1 MNPRGVTLQWIEAD
15 LSQPTLAANHIAA
28 QAPAD
33 LDVLI
38 HNLGIWEETAFSD
51 EYAFLD
57 ESDAALTQLVD
68 VNITAT
74 LVLLQRLLPRV
85 LGAPRPQLVLT
96 GSTSALPRSGR
107 PEVAFGASKFA
118 LNGIADALREGFR
131 DRRLAVTSLQLGYLN
146 TDDALSVLAAEAA
159 ARGDGEL
166 GPGARRRCNG
176 ARVAAV
182 VTRVRALLQLSPSGF
197 VRELV
202 CCRPSPTRATD
213 FGGLRPGP
221 LVAARALVV
230 YPAPPLAVGHRREPA
245 MDALSRVSAQV
256 LDSALPSLPLYLLQA
271 TAVIGMIGVLLIATR
286 RAGHAIEGRRLYVGV
301 ALGLIYL
308 FNAWFVARYTQGV
321 VKLHLGFDILL
332 VSGMLGG
339 WRGGLACL
347 GASLLARYQFAGT
360 LYFLPAG
367 LEAALQML
375 AGVWLRRRLHPRML
389 NELSLRMILQA
400 WGVRIAVTA
409 FGLALGVAIIG
420 AELLPVEELAIQRL
434 LALPLSL
441 LMLGAVFALVYND
454 AQIDVQRQRE
464 QAWLRIDPISGLPNM
479 RALGERL
486 QHFWRDN
493 DGIGKACLIVAEMG
507 NLRDLRLRYGPLQ
520 DNGIWQRDSTEEVH
534 RLLPS
539 LPAAQLEIYQFG
551 DAALAILVRDLA
563 LSELRTQPQITE
575 LASNLA
581 EQVGRDWPG
590 FRPLFRCA
598 VVELKPP
605 ADADEGHLPFRAI
618 TVALS
623 AIESGVVFFDDP
635 IQRDSEIDALI
646 EVALERWLQQGDAP
660 LCYQPKHRLQDRQLV
675 GAEALLRMRDGE
687 GRLIAPMRVIS
698 LLRRQGRLAE
708 LEWATLQ
715 SAIHFLQQ
723 CRRDGWQLKIAVNVS
738 AESLRLPD
746 FGLRLQELLQLH
758 DVPGAM
764 LRLEIVE
771 WTEIVERDAVDANIA
786 QLLAAEVTLSLD
798 DFGAGYS
805 TLILLSQLAIAEVKI
820 EQALIATLSDAKSQS
835 IVRFIVEV
843 AHRCGAI
850 VVAEGTETLA
860 QEQKL
865 RALGVDVGQGYLYS
879 AALPADEFRRFAA
892 S

>member
-1 MNPRGVTLQWIEAD
+1 
-15 LSQPTLAANHIAA
+15 
-28 QAPAD
+28 
-33 LDVLI
+33 
-38 HNLGIWEETAFSD
+38 
-51 EYAFLD
+51 
-57 ESDAALTQLVD
+57 
-68 VNITAT
+68 
-74 LVLLQRLLPRV
+74 
-85 LGAPRPQLVLT
+85 
-96 GSTSALPRSGR
+96 
-107 PEVAFGASKFA
+107 
-118 LNGIADALREGFR
+118 
-131 DRRLAVTSLQLGYLN
+131 
-146 TDDALSVLAAEAA
+146 
-159 ARGDGEL
+159 
-166 GPGARRRCNG
+166 
-176 ARVAAV
+176 
-182 VTRVRALLQLSPSGF
+182 
-197 VRELV
+197 
-202 CCRPSPTRATD
+202 
-213 FGGLRPGP
+213 
-221 LVAARALVV
+221 
-230 YPAPPLAVGHRREPA
+230 
-245 MDALSRVSAQV
+245 MDALSRVAAQV

-286 RAGHAIEGRRLYVGV
+286 RAGRAIEGRRLYVGV

-308 FNAWFVARYTQGV
+308 FNSWFVARYTQGV

-332 VSGMLGG
+332 VSGLLGG

-520 DNGIWQRDSTEEVH
+520 DNGLWQRDTADEVH
-534 RLLPS
+534 RLLPA
-539 LPAAQLEIYQFG
+539 LPTGQLEIHQFG
-551 DAALAILVRDLA
+551 DAALAILVRDLT
-563 LSELRTQPQITE
+563 LPELRTQPQITE

-581 EQVGRDWPG
+581 DRVGRDWPG

-605 ADADEGHLPFRAI
+605 TPEDEGHLPFRAI
-618 TVALS
+618 TLALS

-646 EVALERWLQQGDAP
+646 ESSLERWLQQGDAP
-660 LCYQPKHRLQDRQLV
+660 LCYQPKHRLQDRRLV
-675 GAEALLRMRDGE
+675 GAEALLRMRDTE
-687 GRLIAPMRVIS
+687 GRMIAPMRVIS

-758 DVPGAM
+758 DVPGVM

-771 WTEIVERDAVDANIA
+771 WTEIVERDVVDANIA

-860 QEQKL
+860 QEQQL

>member
-1 MNPRGVTLQWIEAD
+1 
-15 LSQPTLAANHIAA
+15 
-28 QAPAD
+28 
-33 LDVLI
+33 
-38 HNLGIWEETAFSD
+38 
-51 EYAFLD
+51 
-57 ESDAALTQLVD
+57 
-68 VNITAT
+68 
-74 LVLLQRLLPRV
+74 
-85 LGAPRPQLVLT
+85 
-96 GSTSALPRSGR
+96 
-107 PEVAFGASKFA
+107 
-118 LNGIADALREGFR
+118 
-131 DRRLAVTSLQLGYLN
+131 
-146 TDDALSVLAAEAA
+146 
-159 ARGDGEL
+159 
-166 GPGARRRCNG
+166 
-176 ARVAAV
+176 
-182 VTRVRALLQLSPSGF
+182 
-197 VRELV
+197 
-202 CCRPSPTRATD
+202 
-213 FGGLRPGP
+213 
-221 LVAARALVV
+221 
-230 YPAPPLAVGHRREPA
+230 

-286 RAGHAIEGRRLYVGV
+286 RSGHAIEGRRLYVGV

-308 FNAWFVARYTQGV
+308 FNAWFVAGYTQGV
-321 VKLHLGFDILL
+321 VKLNLGFDILL
-332 VSGMLGG
+332 ISGLLGG

-347 GASLLARYQFAGT
+347 AASLLARYQFSGT
-360 LYFLPAG
+360 QFFLPASI
-367 LEAALQML
+367 EATLQMM
-375 AGVWLRRRLHPRML
+375 AGIWLRTRLHPRML
-389 NELSLRMILQA
+389 GELSARMILQA

-409 FGLALGVAIIG
+409 LGLALGVAIIG
-420 AELLPVEELAIQRL
+420 AAQLPVAELAIQRV
-434 LALPLSL
+434 LALPVSL
-441 LMLGAVFALVYND
+441 LVLGAVFALVYND
-454 AQIDVQRQRE
+454 AQIDAQRQRE

-486 QHFWRDN
+486 KHYWRNN
-493 DGIGKACLIVAEMG
+493 DGVGKACLVVAEMG

-520 DNGIWQRDSTEEVH
+520 DSGLWRHDSTDEVH
-534 RLLPS
+534 QLLPS
-539 LPAAQLEIYQFG
+539 LPAHQLEIYQFG
-551 DAALAILVRDLA
+551 DAALAILVRDSSLP
-563 LSELRTQPQITE
+563 ELRTQAQITD
-575 LASNLA
+575 LARNLA
-581 EQVGRDWPG
+581 DLVGRDWPG

-605 ADADEGHLPFRAI
+605 ATADDGHLPFRAI
-618 TVALS
+618 TLALS

-635 IQRDSEIDALI
+635 VQRDSEIDALI
-646 EVALERWLQQGDAP
+646 ERALEHWLQHGDAP
-660 LCYQPKHRLQDRQLV
+660 LCYQPKHRLRDRQLV

-687 GRLIAPMRVIS
+687 DRLIAPMRVIS
-698 LLRRQGRLAE
+698 LLRRHGRLAD

-715 SAIHFLQQ
+715 SAIHFLQRCHQ
-723 CRRDGWQLKIAVNVS
+723 EGSKLTIAVNVS

-758 DVPGAM
+758 DVPGLM

-771 WTEIVERDAVDANIA
+771 WTEIVERDVVDANIA

-820 EQALIATLSDAKSQS
+820 EQALIATLPDAKSQS

-860 QEQKL
+860 QEQQL

>member
-1 MNPRGVTLQWIEAD
+1 
-15 LSQPTLAANHIAA
+15 
-28 QAPAD
+28 
-33 LDVLI
+33 
-38 HNLGIWEETAFSD
+38 
-51 EYAFLD
+51 
-57 ESDAALTQLVD
+57 
-68 VNITAT
+68 
-74 LVLLQRLLPRV
+74 
-85 LGAPRPQLVLT
+85 
-96 GSTSALPRSGR
+96 
-107 PEVAFGASKFA
+107 
-118 LNGIADALREGFR
+118 
-131 DRRLAVTSLQLGYLN
+131 
-146 TDDALSVLAAEAA
+146 
-159 ARGDGEL
+159 
-166 GPGARRRCNG
+166 
-176 ARVAAV
+176 
-182 VTRVRALLQLSPSGF
+182 
-197 VRELV
+197 
-202 CCRPSPTRATD
+202 
-213 FGGLRPGP
+213 
-221 LVAARALVV
+221 
-230 YPAPPLAVGHRREPA
+230 
-245 MDALSRVSAQV
+245 MDALSRVSTQV

-308 FNAWFVARYTQGV
+308 FNSWFVARYSQGV

-332 VSGMLGG
+332 VSGLLGG

-347 GASLLARYQFAGT
+347 TAALLARYQFVGIPF
-360 LYFLPAG
+360 FLPAS
-367 LEAALQML
+367 LEAVLQMV
-375 AGVWLRRRLHPRML
+375 AGVWLRRHLHPRML
-389 NELSLRMILQA
+389 NELSPRMILQA
-400 WGVRIAVTA
+400 WGVRIGVTA
-409 FGLALGVAIIG
+409 LGLALGVAIIG
-420 AELLPVEELAIQRL
+420 ADQVPVAELAIQRV
-434 LALPLSL
+434 LALPVSL
-441 LMLGAVFALVYND
+441 LVLGAVFALVYND
-454 AQIDVQRQRE
+454 AQIDAQRQRE

-486 QHFWRDN
+486 QQYWRDN
-493 DGIGKACLIVAEMG
+493 DGTGKAGLIVAEMG

-520 DNGIWQRDSTEEVH
+520 DNGLWQRDSTGEVH

-539 LPAAQLEIYQFG
+539 LSAAQLEIYQFG
-551 DAALAILVRDLA
+551 DAALAILVRGLT
-563 LSELRTQPQITE
+563 LSTLRTQPQITE

-581 EQVGRDWPG
+581 DGVGRDWPG

-646 EVALERWLQQGDAP
+646 EAALEHWLQQGNAP

-687 GRLIAPMRVIS
+687 GRPIAPMRVIS
-698 LLRRQGRLAE
+698 LLRRQGRLAD
-708 LEWATLQ
+708 LEWATLR
-715 SAIHFLQQ
+715 SAVHFLQH
-723 CRRDGWQLKIAVNVS
+723 CRRDGAALTIAVNVS
-738 AESLRLPD
+738 AESLRLHD

-758 DVPGAM
+758 DIPGAM

-771 WTEIVERDAVDANIA
+771 WTEIVERDVVDANIA
-786 QLLAAEVTLSLD
+786 QLLAAGVTLSLD

>member
-1 MNPRGVTLQWIEAD
+1 
-15 LSQPTLAANHIAA
+15 
-28 QAPAD
+28 
-33 LDVLI
+33 
-38 HNLGIWEETAFSD
+38 
-51 EYAFLD
+51 
-57 ESDAALTQLVD
+57 
-68 VNITAT
+68 
-74 LVLLQRLLPRV
+74 
-85 LGAPRPQLVLT
+85 
-96 GSTSALPRSGR
+96 
-107 PEVAFGASKFA
+107 
-118 LNGIADALREGFR
+118 
-131 DRRLAVTSLQLGYLN
+131 
-146 TDDALSVLAAEAA
+146 
-159 ARGDGEL
+159 
-166 GPGARRRCNG
+166 
-176 ARVAAV
+176 
-182 VTRVRALLQLSPSGF
+182 
-197 VRELV
+197 
-202 CCRPSPTRATD
+202 
-213 FGGLRPGP
+213 
-221 LVAARALVV
+221 
-230 YPAPPLAVGHRREPA
+230 
-245 MDALSRVSAQV
+245 MDALSRVAAQV

-286 RAGHAIEGRRLYVGV
+286 RAGRAIEGRRLYVGV

-308 FNAWFVARYTQGV
+308 FNSWFVARYTQGV

-332 VSGMLGG
+332 VSGLLGG

-400 WGVRIAVTA
+400 WGVRIAVTV

-539 LPAAQLEIYQFG
+539 LPATQLEIYQFG

-581 EQVGRDWPG
+581 DRVGRDWPG

-605 ADADEGHLPFRAI
+605 VDADEGHLPFRAI

-646 EVALERWLQQGDAP
+646 ESSLERWLQQGDAP
-660 LCYQPKHRLQDRQLV
+660 LCYQPKHRLQDRRLV
-675 GAEALLRMRDGE
+675 GAEALLRMRDTE
-687 GRLIAPMRVIS
+687 GRMIAPMRVIS
-698 LLRRQGRLAE
+698 LLRRQGR
-708 LEWATLQ
+708 
-715 SAIHFLQQ
+715 
-723 CRRDGWQLKIAVNVS
+723 
-738 AESLRLPD
+738 
-746 FGLRLQELLQLH
+746 
-758 DVPGAM
+758 
-764 LRLEIVE
+764 
-771 WTEIVERDAVDANIA
+771 
-786 QLLAAEVTLSLD
+786 
-798 DFGAGYS
+798 
-805 TLILLSQLAIAEVKI
+805 
-820 EQALIATLSDAKSQS
+820 
-835 IVRFIVEV
+835 
-843 AHRCGAI
+843 
-850 VVAEGTETLA
+850 
-860 QEQKL
+860 
-865 RALGVDVGQGYLYS
+865 
-879 AALPADEFRRFAA
+879 
-892 S
+892 

>member
-1 MNPRGVTLQWIEAD
+1 
-15 LSQPTLAANHIAA
+15 
-28 QAPAD
+28 
-33 LDVLI
+33 
-38 HNLGIWEETAFSD
+38 
-51 EYAFLD
+51 
-57 ESDAALTQLVD
+57 
-68 VNITAT
+68 
-74 LVLLQRLLPRV
+74 
-85 LGAPRPQLVLT
+85 
-96 GSTSALPRSGR
+96 
-107 PEVAFGASKFA
+107 
-118 LNGIADALREGFR
+118 
-131 DRRLAVTSLQLGYLN
+131 
-146 TDDALSVLAAEAA
+146 
-159 ARGDGEL
+159 
-166 GPGARRRCNG
+166 
-176 ARVAAV
+176 
-182 VTRVRALLQLSPSGF
+182 
-197 VRELV
+197 
-202 CCRPSPTRATD
+202 
-213 FGGLRPGP
+213 
-221 LVAARALVV
+221 
-230 YPAPPLAVGHRREPA
+230 
-245 MDALSRVSAQV
+245 MDALSRVTAQV

-308 FNAWFVARYTQGV
+308 FNSWFVARYTQGV

-332 VSGMLGG
+332 VSGLLGG

-347 GASLLARYQFAGT
+347 AASLLARYQFSGT
-360 LYFLPAG
+360 QFFLPAA
-367 LEAALQML
+367 LESLLQML
-375 AGVWLRRRLHPRML
+375 AGIWLRRRLHPRML
-389 NELSLRMILQA
+389 NELSLPMILQA
-400 WGVRIAVTA
+400 WGVRIGVTA
-409 FGLALGVAIIG
+409 LGLALGVAIIG
-420 AELLPVEELAIQRL
+420 ADQLPVTELAIQRL
-434 LALPLSL
+434 LALPVSL

-454 AQIDVQRQRE
+454 AQIDAQRQRE

-486 QHFWRDN
+486 QHYWRDN
-493 DGIGKACLIVAEMG
+493 DGIGHACLIVAEMG

-520 DNGIWQRDSTEEVH
+520 DNGLWRRDSGDDVR

-539 LPAAQLEIYQFG
+539 LPADRLEIYQFG
-551 DAALAILVRDLA
+551 DAALAILVQG
-563 LSELRTQPQITE
+563 LSLPELRTQPRITE
-575 LASNLA
+575 LASGLA
-581 EQVGRDWPG
+581 ERISEEWPG
-590 FRPLFRCA
+590 FRPLVRCA

-605 ADADEGHLPFRAI
+605 GDADDGHLPFRAI
-618 TVALS
+618 TLALS
-623 AIESGVVFFDDP
+623 AIKSGVVFFDDP
-635 IQRDSEIDALI
+635 VQRDSEIDVLI
-646 EVALERWLQQGDAP
+646 EGALERWLRQGDAP
-660 LCYQPKHRLQDRQLV
+660 LCYQPKHRLQDRRLV

-687 GRLIAPMRVIS
+687 GRMVTPMRVIS
-698 LLRRQGRLAE
+698 LLRRQGRLAD

-723 CRRDGWQLKIAVNVS
+723 CRGEGLQLTVAVNVS
-738 AESLRLPD
+738 AESLRLPR

-758 DVPGAM
+758 DVPGTM

-771 WTEIVERDAVDANIA
+771 WTEIVERDVVDANIA

-860 QEQKL
+860 QEQQL

-892 S
+892 G

>member
-1 MNPRGVTLQWIEAD
+1 
-15 LSQPTLAANHIAA
+15 
-28 QAPAD
+28 
-33 LDVLI
+33 
-38 HNLGIWEETAFSD
+38 
-51 EYAFLD
+51 
-57 ESDAALTQLVD
+57 
-68 VNITAT
+68 
-74 LVLLQRLLPRV
+74 
-85 LGAPRPQLVLT
+85 
-96 GSTSALPRSGR
+96 
-107 PEVAFGASKFA
+107 
-118 LNGIADALREGFR
+118 
-131 DRRLAVTSLQLGYLN
+131 
-146 TDDALSVLAAEAA
+146 
-159 ARGDGEL
+159 
-166 GPGARRRCNG
+166 
-176 ARVAAV
+176 
-182 VTRVRALLQLSPSGF
+182 
-197 VRELV
+197 
-202 CCRPSPTRATD
+202 
-213 FGGLRPGP
+213 
-221 LVAARALVV
+221 
-230 YPAPPLAVGHRREPA
+230 

-308 FNAWFVARYTQGV
+308 FNSWFVAGYTQGV

-332 VSGMLGG
+332 VSGLLGG
-339 WRGGLACL
+339 WRGGLVCL
-347 GASLLARYQFAGT
+347 AASLLARYQFSGT
-360 LYFLPAG
+360 TFFLPAA
-367 LEAALQML
+367 LEAMMQMM
-375 AGVWLRRRLHPRML
+375 AGVWLRQRLHPRML
-389 NELSLRMILQA
+389 SELSARMILQA
-400 WGVRIAVTA
+400 WSLRIAVT
-409 FGLALGVAIIG
+409 FLGLALGVAIIG
-420 AELLPVEELAIQRL
+420 ADQLPVAELAIQRL
-434 LALPLSL
+434 LALPVSL

-454 AQIDVQRQRE
+454 AQIDAQRQRE

-486 QHFWRDN
+486 QHYWRADE
-493 DGIGKACLIVAEMG
+493 GPAKACLLVAEMG

-520 DNGIWQRDSTEEVH
+520 DNGLWQRDTPAEVH
-534 RLLPS
+534 RLLPT
-539 LPAAQLEIYQFG
+539 LPVDALEIYQFG
-551 DAALAILVRDLA
+551 DAALAMLVRGLSLA
-563 LSELRTQPQITE
+563 ELRTQAQVTE
-575 LASNLA
+575 LANNLSNL
-581 EQVGRDWPG
+581 VGREWPG

-605 ADADEGHLPFRAI
+605 ASDEDGRLPFRAI
-618 TVALS
+618 TLALS

-646 EVALERWLQQGDAP
+646 EAALERWLLQGDAP

-687 GRLIAPMRVIS
+687 GRPIAPMRVIS
-698 LLRRQGRLAE
+698 LLRRHGRLAD

-715 SAIHFLQQ
+715 SAVHFLQH
-723 CRRDGWQLKIAVNVS
+723 CRHGGTQLTIAVNVS

-771 WTEIVERDAVDANIA
+771 WTEIVERDVVDANIA
-786 QLLAAEVTLSLD
+786 QLLVAGVTMSLD

-860 QEQKL
+860 QEQQL

-879 AALPADEFRRFAA
+879 AALPADEFRRFAG

>member
-1 MNPRGVTLQWIEAD
+1 
-15 LSQPTLAANHIAA
+15 
-28 QAPAD
+28 
-33 LDVLI
+33 
-38 HNLGIWEETAFSD
+38 
-51 EYAFLD
+51 
-57 ESDAALTQLVD
+57 
-68 VNITAT
+68 
-74 LVLLQRLLPRV
+74 
-85 LGAPRPQLVLT
+85 
-96 GSTSALPRSGR
+96 
-107 PEVAFGASKFA
+107 
-118 LNGIADALREGFR
+118 
-131 DRRLAVTSLQLGYLN
+131 
-146 TDDALSVLAAEAA
+146 
-159 ARGDGEL
+159 
-166 GPGARRRCNG
+166 
-176 ARVAAV
+176 
-182 VTRVRALLQLSPSGF
+182 
-197 VRELV
+197 
-202 CCRPSPTRATD
+202 
-213 FGGLRPGP
+213 
-221 LVAARALVV
+221 
-230 YPAPPLAVGHRREPA
+230 

-308 FNAWFVARYTQGV
+308 FNSWFVARYTQGV

-332 VSGMLGG
+332 VSGLLGG

-347 GASLLARYQFAGT
+347 GASLLTRYQFAGT

-367 LEAALQML
+367 LEATLQML

-389 NELSLRMILQA
+389 SELSLRMILQA

-409 FGLALGVAIIG
+409 LGLALGVAIIG
-420 AELLPVEELAIQRL
+420 ANQLPVGELAIQRL

-454 AQIDVQRQRE
+454 AQIDAQRQRE

-486 QHFWRDN
+486 KHYWRDN
-493 DGIGKACLIVAEMG
+493 DGVGKACLVVAEMG

-520 DNGIWQRDSTEEVH
+520 DNGLWRHNSTDEVH
-534 RLLPS
+534 QLLPS
-539 LPAAQLEIYQFG
+539 LPVDQLEIYQFG
-551 DAALAILVRDLA
+551 DAALAILVRDTSLP
-563 LSELRTQPQITE
+563 ELRTQSQVTD
-575 LASNLA
+575 LARNLA
-581 EQVGRDWPG
+581 DLVGGDWPG

-605 ADADEGHLPFRAI
+605 TAAEDGPLPFRAI

-635 IQRDSEIDALI
+635 VQRDSEIDALI
-646 EVALERWLQQGDAP
+646 ERALEHWLQHGDAP

-687 GRLIAPMRVIS
+687 DRLIAPMRVIS
-698 LLRRQGRLAE
+698 LLRRHGRLAE

-715 SAIHFLQQ
+715 SAIHFLQRCHQ
-723 CRRDGWQLKIAVNVS
+723 DGSELTIAVNVS

-746 FGLRLQELLQLH
+746 FGLRLQELLALH
-758 DVPGAM
+758 DVPGVM

-771 WTEIVERDAVDANIA
+771 WTEIVERDVVDANIA

-879 AALPADEFRRFAA
+879 AALPADEFRRFAG

>member
-1 MNPRGVTLQWIEAD
+1 
-15 LSQPTLAANHIAA
+15 
-28 QAPAD
+28 
-33 LDVLI
+33 
-38 HNLGIWEETAFSD
+38 
-51 EYAFLD
+51 
-57 ESDAALTQLVD
+57 
-68 VNITAT
+68 
-74 LVLLQRLLPRV
+74 
-85 LGAPRPQLVLT
+85 
-96 GSTSALPRSGR
+96 
-107 PEVAFGASKFA
+107 
-118 LNGIADALREGFR
+118 
-131 DRRLAVTSLQLGYLN
+131 
-146 TDDALSVLAAEAA
+146 
-159 ARGDGEL
+159 
-166 GPGARRRCNG
+166 
-176 ARVAAV
+176 
-182 VTRVRALLQLSPSGF
+182 
-197 VRELV
+197 
-202 CCRPSPTRATD
+202 
-213 FGGLRPGP
+213 
-221 LVAARALVV
+221 
-230 YPAPPLAVGHRREPA
+230 
-245 MDALSRVSAQV
+245 MDALSRVAAQV
-256 LDSALPSLPLYLLQA
+256 LDGALPSLPLYLLQA

-308 FNAWFVARYTQGV
+308 FNSWFVARYTQGV

-332 VSGMLGG
+332 VSGLLGG
-339 WRGGLACL
+339 WRGGLTCL

-367 LEAALQML
+367 LEAALQMM
-375 AGVWLRRRLHPRML
+375 AGVWLRRHLHPRML

-420 AELLPVEELAIQRL
+420 ADLLPVEALAIQRL

-520 DNGIWQRDSTEEVH
+520 DNGLWQRDTTDEVH
-534 RLLPS
+534 RLLPA
-539 LPAAQLEIYQFG
+539 LPTGQLEIHQFG
-551 DAALAILVRDLA
+551 DAALAILVRDLS
-563 LSELRTQPQITE
+563 LSELRMQPQITE

-581 EQVGRDWPG
+581 DRVGRDWPG
-590 FRPLFRCA
+590 FRPVFRCA

-605 ADADEGHLPFRAI
+605 TAADDGHLPFRAI
-618 TVALS
+618 TLALS
-623 AIESGVVFFDDP
+623 AVESGVVFFDDP

-646 EVALERWLQQGDAP
+646 EHSLERWLRQGDAP
-660 LCYQPKHRLQDRQLV
+660 LCYQPKHRLQDRRLV

-698 LLRRQGRLAE
+698 LLRRHGRLAE

-715 SAIHFLQQ
+715 SAIHFMQE
-723 CRRDGWQLKIAVNVS
+723 CRPDATALTIAVNVS
-738 AESLRLPD
+738 AESLRQPG
-746 FGLRLQELLQLH
+746 FGQRLQELLQLH

-771 WTEIVERDAVDANIA
+771 WTEIVERDVVDANIA
-786 QLLAAEVTLSLD
+786 QLLAAEVSLSLD

-843 AHRCGAI
+843 AHRCGAV

-860 QEQKL
+860 QEQQL

-892 S
+892 N

>member
-1 MNPRGVTLQWIEAD
+1 
-15 LSQPTLAANHIAA
+15 
-28 QAPAD
+28 
-33 LDVLI
+33 
-38 HNLGIWEETAFSD
+38 
-51 EYAFLD
+51 
-57 ESDAALTQLVD
+57 
-68 VNITAT
+68 
-74 LVLLQRLLPRV
+74 
-85 LGAPRPQLVLT
+85 
-96 GSTSALPRSGR
+96 
-107 PEVAFGASKFA
+107 
-118 LNGIADALREGFR
+118 
-131 DRRLAVTSLQLGYLN
+131 
-146 TDDALSVLAAEAA
+146 
-159 ARGDGEL
+159 
-166 GPGARRRCNG
+166 
-176 ARVAAV
+176 
-182 VTRVRALLQLSPSGF
+182 
-197 VRELV
+197 
-202 CCRPSPTRATD
+202 
-213 FGGLRPGP
+213 
-221 LVAARALVV
+221 
-230 YPAPPLAVGHRREPA
+230 
-245 MDALSRVSAQV
+245 MDALSRVTAQV

-308 FNAWFVARYTQGV
+308 FNSWFVAGYTQGV

-332 VSGMLGG
+332 VSGLLGG

-347 GASLLARYQFAGT
+347 AASLLARYQFSGT
-360 LYFLPAG
+360 QFFLPAA
-367 LEAALQML
+367 LESLLQML
-375 AGVWLRRRLHPRML
+375 AGIWLRRRLHPRML
-389 NELSLRMILQA
+389 NELSLPMILQA
-400 WGVRIAVTA
+400 WGVRIGVTA
-409 FGLALGVAIIG
+409 LGLALGVAIIG
-420 AELLPVEELAIQRL
+420 ADQLPVTELAIQRL
-434 LALPLSL
+434 LALPVSL

-454 AQIDVQRQRE
+454 AQIDAQRQRE

-486 QHFWRDN
+486 QHYWRDN
-493 DGIGKACLIVAEMG
+493 DGIGHACLIVAEMG

-520 DNGIWQRDSTEEVH
+520 DNGLWRRDSGDDVR

-539 LPAAQLEIYQFG
+539 LPADRLEIYQFG
-551 DAALAILVRDLA
+551 DAALAILVQG
-563 LSELRTQPQITE
+563 LSLPELRTQPRITE
-575 LASNLA
+575 LASGLA
-581 EQVGRDWPG
+581 ERISEEWPG
-590 FRPLFRCA
+590 FRPLVRCA

-605 ADADEGHLPFRAI
+605 GDADDGHLPFRAI
-618 TVALS
+618 TLALS

-635 IQRDSEIDALI
+635 VQRDSEIDVLI
-646 EVALERWLQQGDAP
+646 EGALERWLRQGDAP
-660 LCYQPKHRLQDRQLV
+660 LCYQPKHRLQDRRLV

-687 GRLIAPMRVIS
+687 GRMVTPMRVIS
-698 LLRRQGRLAE
+698 LLRRQGRLAD

-723 CRRDGWQLKIAVNVS
+723 CRGEGLQLTVAVNVS
-738 AESLRLPD
+738 AESLRLPR

-758 DVPGAM
+758 DVPGTM

-771 WTEIVERDAVDANIA
+771 WTEIVERDVVDANIA

-860 QEQKL
+860 QEQQL

-892 S
+892 D

>member
-1 MNPRGVTLQWIEAD
+1 
-15 LSQPTLAANHIAA
+15 
-28 QAPAD
+28 
-33 LDVLI
+33 
-38 HNLGIWEETAFSD
+38 
-51 EYAFLD
+51 
-57 ESDAALTQLVD
+57 
-68 VNITAT
+68 
-74 LVLLQRLLPRV
+74 
-85 LGAPRPQLVLT
+85 
-96 GSTSALPRSGR
+96 
-107 PEVAFGASKFA
+107 
-118 LNGIADALREGFR
+118 
-131 DRRLAVTSLQLGYLN
+131 
-146 TDDALSVLAAEAA
+146 
-159 ARGDGEL
+159 
-166 GPGARRRCNG
+166 
-176 ARVAAV
+176 
-182 VTRVRALLQLSPSGF
+182 
-197 VRELV
+197 
-202 CCRPSPTRATD
+202 
-213 FGGLRPGP
+213 
-221 LVAARALVV
+221 
-230 YPAPPLAVGHRREPA
+230 
-245 MDALSRVSAQV
+245 MDALSRVTAQV

-308 FNAWFVARYTQGV
+308 FNSWFVARYTQGV

-332 VSGMLGG
+332 VSGLLGG

-347 GASLLARYQFAGT
+347 AASLLARYQFSGT
-360 LYFLPAG
+360 QFFLPAA
-367 LEAALQML
+367 LESLLQML
-375 AGVWLRRRLHPRML
+375 AGIWLRRRLHPRML
-389 NELSLRMILQA
+389 NELSLPMILQA
-400 WGVRIAVTA
+400 WGVRIGVTA
-409 FGLALGVAIIG
+409 LGLALGVAIIG
-420 AELLPVEELAIQRL
+420 ADQLPVTELAIQRL
-434 LALPLSL
+434 LALPVSL

-454 AQIDVQRQRE
+454 AQIDAQRQRE

-486 QHFWRDN
+486 QHYWRDN
-493 DGIGKACLIVAEMG
+493 DGIGHACLIVAEMG

-520 DNGIWQRDSTEEVH
+520 DNGPWRRDSGDDVH

-539 LPAAQLEIYQFG
+539 LPADRLEIYQFG
-551 DAALAILVRDLA
+551 DAALAILVQG
-563 LSELRTQPQITE
+563 LSLPELRTQPRITE
-575 LASNLA
+575 LASGLA
-581 EQVGRDWPG
+581 ERISEEWPG
-590 FRPLFRCA
+590 FRPMVRCA

-605 ADADEGHLPFRAI
+605 GDADDGHLPFRAI
-618 TVALS
+618 TLALS

-635 IQRDSEIDALI
+635 VQRDSEIDVLI
-646 EVALERWLQQGDAP
+646 EGALERWLRHGDAP
-660 LCYQPKHRLQDRQLV
+660 LCYQPKHRLQDRRLV

-687 GRLIAPMRVIS
+687 GRMITPMRVIS
-698 LLRRQGRLAE
+698 LLRRQGRLAD

-723 CRRDGWQLKIAVNVS
+723 CRGEGLQLTVAVNVS
-738 AESLRLPD
+738 AESLRLPG

-758 DVPGAM
+758 DVPGTM

-771 WTEIVERDAVDANIA
+771 WTEIVERDVVDANIA
-786 QLLAAEVTLSLD
+786 QLLAAGVTLSLD

-860 QEQKL
+860 QEQQL

>member
-1 MNPRGVTLQWIEAD
+1 
-15 LSQPTLAANHIAA
+15 
-28 QAPAD
+28 
-33 LDVLI
+33 
-38 HNLGIWEETAFSD
+38 
-51 EYAFLD
+51 
-57 ESDAALTQLVD
+57 
-68 VNITAT
+68 
-74 LVLLQRLLPRV
+74 
-85 LGAPRPQLVLT
+85 
-96 GSTSALPRSGR
+96 
-107 PEVAFGASKFA
+107 
-118 LNGIADALREGFR
+118 
-131 DRRLAVTSLQLGYLN
+131 
-146 TDDALSVLAAEAA
+146 
-159 ARGDGEL
+159 
-166 GPGARRRCNG
+166 
-176 ARVAAV
+176 
-182 VTRVRALLQLSPSGF
+182 
-197 VRELV
+197 
-202 CCRPSPTRATD
+202 
-213 FGGLRPGP
+213 
-221 LVAARALVV
+221 
-230 YPAPPLAVGHRREPA
+230 

-308 FNAWFVARYTQGV
+308 FNSWFVARYTQGV

-332 VSGMLGG
+332 VSGLLGG

-347 GASLLARYQFAGT
+347 AAALLARYQFVGT
-360 LYFLPAG
+360 QFFLPAS
-367 LEAALQML
+367 LEAALQMM

-389 NELSLRMILQA
+389 NELSPRMILQA
-400 WGVRIAVTA
+400 WSVRIGMTA
-409 FGLALGVAIIG
+409 LGLALGVAIIG
-420 AELLPVEELAIQRL
+420 ADQLPVAELAIQRL
-434 LALPLSL
+434 LALPVSL

-454 AQIDVQRQRE
+454 AQIDAQRQRE
-464 QAWLRIDPISGLPNM
+464 QAWLRVDPISGLPNM

-493 DGIGKACLIVAEMG
+493 DGLGKACLVVVEMG
-507 NLRDLRLRYGPLQ
+507 NQRDLRLRYGPLQ
-520 DNGIWQRDSTEEVH
+520 DNGLWHRDTPAEVH

-539 LPAAQLEIYQFG
+539 LPVDDVEVYQFG
-551 DAALAILVRDLA
+551 DAALAILVRSMSLT
-563 LSELRTQPQITE
+563 ELRIQARITE
-575 LASNLA
+575 LACNLA
-581 EQVGRDWPG
+581 DRVGRDWPG

-605 ADADEGHLPFRAI
+605 TATDEGHLPFRAI
-618 TVALS
+618 TLALS

-660 LCYQPKHRLQDRQLV
+660 LCYQPKHRLHDRQLV

-687 GRLIAPMRVIS
+687 GRPIAPMRVIS
-698 LLRRQGRLAE
+698 LLRRQGRLAD

-715 SAIHFLQQ
+715 SAVHFLQH
-723 CRRDGWQLKIAVNVS
+723 CRQDGAALTVAVNVS

-758 DVPGAM
+758 DIPGAM

-771 WTEIVERDAVDANIA
+771 WTEIVERDVVDANIA
-786 QLLAAEVTLSLD
+786 QLLAAGITLSLD

-860 QEQKL
+860 QEQQL

-892 S
+892 N

>member
-1 MNPRGVTLQWIEAD
+1 
-15 LSQPTLAANHIAA
+15 
-28 QAPAD
+28 
-33 LDVLI
+33 
-38 HNLGIWEETAFSD
+38 
-51 EYAFLD
+51 
-57 ESDAALTQLVD
+57 
-68 VNITAT
+68 
-74 LVLLQRLLPRV
+74 
-85 LGAPRPQLVLT
+85 
-96 GSTSALPRSGR
+96 
-107 PEVAFGASKFA
+107 
-118 LNGIADALREGFR
+118 
-131 DRRLAVTSLQLGYLN
+131 
-146 TDDALSVLAAEAA
+146 
-159 ARGDGEL
+159 
-166 GPGARRRCNG
+166 
-176 ARVAAV
+176 
-182 VTRVRALLQLSPSGF
+182 
-197 VRELV
+197 
-202 CCRPSPTRATD
+202 
-213 FGGLRPGP
+213 
-221 LVAARALVV
+221 
-230 YPAPPLAVGHRREPA
+230 
-245 MDALSRVSAQV
+245 
-256 LDSALPSLPLYLLQA
+256 
-271 TAVIGMIGVLLIATR
+271 
-286 RAGHAIEGRRLYVGV
+286 
-301 ALGLIYL
+301 
-308 FNAWFVARYTQGV
+308 
-321 VKLHLGFDILL
+321 
-332 VSGMLGG
+332 
-339 WRGGLACL
+339 
-347 GASLLARYQFAGT
+347 
-360 LYFLPAG
+360 
-367 LEAALQML
+367 
-375 AGVWLRRRLHPRML
+375 ML

-400 WGVRIAVTA
+400 WGVRIVVTA
-409 FGLALGVAIIG
+409 LGLALGVAIIG
-420 AELLPVEELAIQRL
+420 VHQLPVEELAIQRL

-454 AQIDVQRQRE
+454 AQIDAQRQRE
-464 QAWLRIDPISGLPNM
+464 HAWLRIDPISGLPNM

-486 QHFWRDN
+486 QHYWRDN

-520 DNGIWQRDSTEEVH
+520 DNGLWQRDSTEEVH

-539 LPAAQLEIYQFG
+539 LPAGQLEIYQFG
-551 DAALAILVRDLA
+551 DAALAILVRDLT

-581 EQVGRDWPG
+581 DRVGRDWPG

-605 ADADEGHLPFRAI
+605 AAADDGHLPFRAI

-646 EVALERWLQQGDAP
+646 EVALDRWLQQGDAP

-723 CRRDGWQLKIAVNVS
+723 CRRDGTQLKIAVNVS
-738 AESLRLPD
+738 AESLRLPG

-758 DVPGAM
+758 DVPGVM

-771 WTEIVERDAVDANIA
+771 WTEIVERDVVDANIA

-860 QEQKL
+860 QEQQL

>member
-1 MNPRGVTLQWIEAD
+1 
-15 LSQPTLAANHIAA
+15 
-28 QAPAD
+28 
-33 LDVLI
+33 
-38 HNLGIWEETAFSD
+38 
-51 EYAFLD
+51 
-57 ESDAALTQLVD
+57 
-68 VNITAT
+68 
-74 LVLLQRLLPRV
+74 
-85 LGAPRPQLVLT
+85 
-96 GSTSALPRSGR
+96 
-107 PEVAFGASKFA
+107 
-118 LNGIADALREGFR
+118 
-131 DRRLAVTSLQLGYLN
+131 
-146 TDDALSVLAAEAA
+146 
-159 ARGDGEL
+159 
-166 GPGARRRCNG
+166 
-176 ARVAAV
+176 
-182 VTRVRALLQLSPSGF
+182 
-197 VRELV
+197 
-202 CCRPSPTRATD
+202 
-213 FGGLRPGP
+213 
-221 LVAARALVV
+221 
-230 YPAPPLAVGHRREPA
+230 

-308 FNAWFVARYTQGV
+308 FNAWFVAGYTQGV
-321 VKLHLGFDILL
+321 VKLNLGFDILL
-332 VSGMLGG
+332 ISGLLGG

-360 LYFLPAG
+360 QYFLPAS
-367 LEAALQML
+367 LEATLQMM
-375 AGVWLRRRLHPRML
+375 AGVWLRSRLHPRML
-389 NELSLRMILQA
+389 GELSPRMILQTWA
-400 WGVRIAVTA
+400 VRIAVTA
-409 FGLALGVAIIG
+409 LGLALGVAIIG
-420 AELLPVEELAIQRL
+420 AEHLPVAELTIQRL
-434 LALPLSL
+434 LALPVSL
-441 LMLGAVFALVYND
+441 LVLGAVFALVYND
-454 AQIDVQRQRE
+454 AQIDAQRQRE

-486 QHFWRDN
+486 KHYWRDN
-493 DGIGKACLIVAEMG
+493 DGAGKACLVVAEMG

-520 DNGIWQRDSTEEVH
+520 DNGLWRHDSTDEVH
-534 RLLPS
+534 QLLPS
-539 LPAAQLEIYQFG
+539 LPVDQLEIYQFG
-551 DAALAILVRDLA
+551 DAALAILVRDTSLP
-563 LSELRTQPQITE
+563 ELRTQSQVTD
-575 LASNLA
+575 LARNLA
-581 EQVGRDWPG
+581 DLVGRDWPG

-605 ADADEGHLPFRAI
+605 TVADDGPLPFRAI

-635 IQRDSEIDALI
+635 VQRDSEIDALI
-646 EVALERWLQQGDAP
+646 ERALEHWLQHGDAP

-687 GRLIAPMRVIS
+687 DRLIAPMRVIS
-698 LLRRQGRLAE
+698 LLRRHGRLAD

-715 SAIHFLQQ
+715 SAIHFLQRCHQ
-723 CRRDGWQLKIAVNVS
+723 DGSELTIAVNVS

-746 FGLRLQELLQLH
+746 FGLRLQELLALH

-771 WTEIVERDAVDANIA
+771 WTEIVERDVVDANIA

-879 AALPADEFRRFAA
+879 AALPADEFRRFAG

>member
-1 MNPRGVTLQWIEAD
+1 
-15 LSQPTLAANHIAA
+15 
-28 QAPAD
+28 
-33 LDVLI
+33 
-38 HNLGIWEETAFSD
+38 
-51 EYAFLD
+51 
-57 ESDAALTQLVD
+57 
-68 VNITAT
+68 
-74 LVLLQRLLPRV
+74 
-85 LGAPRPQLVLT
+85 
-96 GSTSALPRSGR
+96 
-107 PEVAFGASKFA
+107 
-118 LNGIADALREGFR
+118 
-131 DRRLAVTSLQLGYLN
+131 
-146 TDDALSVLAAEAA
+146 
-159 ARGDGEL
+159 
-166 GPGARRRCNG
+166 
-176 ARVAAV
+176 
-182 VTRVRALLQLSPSGF
+182 
-197 VRELV
+197 
-202 CCRPSPTRATD
+202 
-213 FGGLRPGP
+213 
-221 LVAARALVV
+221 
-230 YPAPPLAVGHRREPA
+230 

-271 TAVIGMIGVLLIATR
+271 TAVIGMIGVLLIGTR

-308 FNAWFVARYTQGV
+308 FNSWFVARYTQGV

-332 VSGMLGG
+332 VSGLLGG

-347 GASLLARYQFAGT
+347 AASLLARYQFTGT
-360 LYFLPAG
+360 QFFLAAS
-367 LEAALQML
+367 LESLLQML
-375 AGVWLRRRLHPRML
+375 AGIWLRGRLHPRML
-389 NELSLRMILQA
+389 NELSLRTILQA

-409 FGLALGVAIIG
+409 FGLALGVALIG
-420 AELLPVEELAIQRL
+420 ADQLPVAQLAFQRL
-434 LALPLSL
+434 LALPVSL

-454 AQIDVQRQRE
+454 AQIDAQRQRE

-486 QHFWRDN
+486 QHYWREHA
-493 DGIGKACLIVAEMG
+493 GTGKACLIVAEMG

-520 DNGIWQRDSTEEVH
+520 DNGLWHRDSSDHVR

-539 LPAAQLEIYQFG
+539 LPPTGVEIYQFG
-551 DAALAILVRDLA
+551 DAALAVLVPDIS
-563 LSELRTQPQITE
+563 LSELRAQPQISE
-575 LASNLA
+575 LASGLA
-581 EQVGRDWPG
+581 ERIGEDWPG
-590 FRPLFRCA
+590 FRPLVRCA

-605 ADADEGHLPFRAI
+605 ADAEDGHLPFRAI
-618 TVALS
+618 ILALS

-635 IQRDSEIDALI
+635 IQRDSEIDAQI
-646 EVALERWLQQGDAP
+646 ERALDHWLQHADAP

-687 GRLIAPMRVIS
+687 GRMIAPMRVIS
-698 LLRRQGRLAE
+698 LLRRQGRLAA

-715 SAIHFLQQ
+715 SAAHFLQQ
-723 CRRDGWQLKIAVNVS
+723 CHSDGSRLTVAVNVS
-738 AESLRLPD
+738 AESLRSPG

-758 DVPGAM
+758 GVPGTM

-771 WTEIVERDAVDANIA
+771 WTEIVERDEVDANIA

-860 QEQKL
+860 QEQQL

-879 AALPADEFRRFAA
+879 AALPADEFRRFVA

>member
-1 MNPRGVTLQWIEAD
+1 
-15 LSQPTLAANHIAA
+15 
-28 QAPAD
+28 
-33 LDVLI
+33 
-38 HNLGIWEETAFSD
+38 
-51 EYAFLD
+51 
-57 ESDAALTQLVD
+57 
-68 VNITAT
+68 
-74 LVLLQRLLPRV
+74 
-85 LGAPRPQLVLT
+85 
-96 GSTSALPRSGR
+96 
-107 PEVAFGASKFA
+107 
-118 LNGIADALREGFR
+118 
-131 DRRLAVTSLQLGYLN
+131 
-146 TDDALSVLAAEAA
+146 
-159 ARGDGEL
+159 
-166 GPGARRRCNG
+166 
-176 ARVAAV
+176 
-182 VTRVRALLQLSPSGF
+182 
-197 VRELV
+197 
-202 CCRPSPTRATD
+202 
-213 FGGLRPGP
+213 
-221 LVAARALVV
+221 
-230 YPAPPLAVGHRREPA
+230 

-308 FNAWFVARYTQGV
+308 FNSWFVARYTQGV

-332 VSGMLGG
+332 VSGLLGG

-347 GASLLARYQFAGT
+347 AAALLARYQFVGT
-360 LYFLPAG
+360 QFFLPAS
-367 LEAALQML
+367 LEAVLQMV

-389 NELSLRMILQA
+389 NELSPRMILQA
-400 WGVRIAVTA
+400 WSVRIGMTA
-409 FGLALGVAIIG
+409 LGLALGVAIIG
-420 AELLPVEELAIQRL
+420 ADQLPVAELAIQRV
-434 LALPLSL
+434 LALPVSL
-441 LMLGAVFALVYND
+441 LVLGAVFALVYND
-454 AQIDVQRQRE
+454 AQIDAQRQRE

-486 QHFWRDN
+486 QRYWRDN

-520 DNGIWQRDSTEEVH
+520 DNGLWQRDTPADVH

-539 LPAAQLEIYQFG
+539 LAVDDVEVYQFG
-551 DAALAILVRDLA
+551 DAALAILVRGLT
-563 LSELRTQPQITE
+563 LSTLRTQPQITE

-581 EQVGRDWPG
+581 DRVGRDWPG

-605 ADADEGHLPFRAI
+605 VDADEGHLPFRAI

-635 IQRDSEIDALI
+635 IQRDGEIDALI

-687 GRLIAPMRVIS
+687 GRPIAPMRVIS
-698 LLRRQGRLAE
+698 LLRRQGRLAD

-715 SAIHFLQQ
+715 SAVHFLQH
-723 CRRDGWQLKIAVNVS
+723 CRQDGAALTIAVNVS
-738 AESLRLPD
+738 AESLRL
-746 FGLRLQELLQLH
+746 QELLQLH
-758 DVPGAM
+758 DIPGAM

-771 WTEIVERDAVDANIA
+771 WTEIVERDLVDANIA
-786 QLLAAEVTLSLD
+786 QLLAAGVTLSLD

-860 QEQKL
+860 QEQHL

>member
-1 MNPRGVTLQWIEAD
+1 
-15 LSQPTLAANHIAA
+15 
-28 QAPAD
+28 
-33 LDVLI
+33 
-38 HNLGIWEETAFSD
+38 
-51 EYAFLD
+51 
-57 ESDAALTQLVD
+57 
-68 VNITAT
+68 
-74 LVLLQRLLPRV
+74 
-85 LGAPRPQLVLT
+85 
-96 GSTSALPRSGR
+96 
-107 PEVAFGASKFA
+107 
-118 LNGIADALREGFR
+118 
-131 DRRLAVTSLQLGYLN
+131 
-146 TDDALSVLAAEAA
+146 
-159 ARGDGEL
+159 
-166 GPGARRRCNG
+166 
-176 ARVAAV
+176 
-182 VTRVRALLQLSPSGF
+182 
-197 VRELV
+197 
-202 CCRPSPTRATD
+202 
-213 FGGLRPGP
+213 
-221 LVAARALVV
+221 
-230 YPAPPLAVGHRREPA
+230 
-245 MDALSRVSAQV
+245 MDALSRVTAQV

-308 FNAWFVARYTQGV
+308 FNSWFVAGYTQGV

-332 VSGMLGG
+332 VSGLLGG

-347 GASLLARYQFAGT
+347 AASLLARYQFSGT
-360 LYFLPAG
+360 QFFLPAA
-367 LEAALQML
+367 LESLLQML
-375 AGVWLRRRLHPRML
+375 AGIWLRRRLHPRML
-389 NELSLRMILQA
+389 NELSLPMILQA
-400 WGVRIAVTA
+400 WGVRIGVTA
-409 FGLALGVAIIG
+409 LGLALGVAIIG
-420 AELLPVEELAIQRL
+420 ADQLPVTELAIQRL
-434 LALPLSL
+434 LALPVSL

-454 AQIDVQRQRE
+454 AQIDAQRQRE

-486 QHFWRDN
+486 QHYWRDN
-493 DGIGKACLIVAEMG
+493 DGIGHACLIVAEMG

-520 DNGIWQRDSTEEVH
+520 DNGLWRRDSGDDVR

-539 LPAAQLEIYQFG
+539 LPADRLEIYQFG
-551 DAALAILVRDLA
+551 DAALAILVQG
-563 LSELRTQPQITE
+563 LSLPELRTQPRITE
-575 LASNLA
+575 LASGLA
-581 EQVGRDWPG
+581 ERISEEWPG
-590 FRPLFRCA
+590 FRPLVRCA

-605 ADADEGHLPFRAI
+605 GDADDGHLPFRAI
-618 TVALS
+618 TLALS

-635 IQRDSEIDALI
+635 VQRDSEIDVLI
-646 EVALERWLQQGDAP
+646 EGALERWLRQGDAP
-660 LCYQPKHRLQDRQLV
+660 LCYQPKHRLQDRRLV

-687 GRLIAPMRVIS
+687 GRMVTPMRVIS
-698 LLRRQGRLAE
+698 LLRRQGRLAD

-723 CRRDGWQLKIAVNVS
+723 CRGEGLQLTVAVNVS
-738 AESLRLPD
+738 AESLRLPR

-758 DVPGAM
+758 DVPGTM

-771 WTEIVERDAVDANIA
+771 WTEIVERDVVDANIA

-860 QEQKL
+860 QEQQL

-892 S
+892 G